1 MRRIA
6 LGSLLGIV
14 AVASSLPAQVVVTP
28 RDRTA
33 LEVTVYQGFGM
44 IRDTRRVE
52 TGAREIAWTHVARSL
67 DAGTALL
74 LPDAGRVDV
83 AGMRFEPE
91 LGPFGLLAEDDR
103 VTLVSPTGER
113 IEATVAS
120 PTGLIYRS
128 GDRLILEWKGH
139 VEVPDPAGVL
149 DPAPI
154 LRWDLAAPFG
164 GGPLTTAYLA
174 GGLTWS
180 ADYVA
185 VLEGGDRMALD
196 GNATVQN
203 YAGIAFPDA
212 TLQLVA
218 GVVRR
223 EGGIEP
229 RLQRG
234 MAVDERAMAA
244 GAPEIAREALGEYHL
259 YTVDAPVTLARE
271 ATNRLELFR
280 AAGVPIVRQ
289 LVLEGQAWRFQ
300 GRQSEVPPEHP
311 EIRVRFQN
319 EREGG
324 LGEPLPAG
332 AIHVYGRDA
341 GGDLQFLGD
350 GSIPHTPAGEEVRI
364 AIGQA
369 FDVTARRTQTDWRRI
384 DDRTEESAWRVEIR
398 NAGERSREVQ
408 VVESFPGDWTILE
421 ESRPHERVDAQT
433 ARWTVEVPAEGS
445 ATLTYRVRVSY

>member
-1 MRRIA
+1 MRRIT
-6 LGSLLGIV
+6 LLFLLGI
-14 AVASSLPAQVVVTP
+14 AVAPSLPAQVVVTP

-52 TGAREIAWTHVARSL
+52 AGAREIAWTHVARSL

-74 LPDAGRVDV
+74 LSDARRVDV

-91 LGPFGLLAEDDR
+91 LGPYGLLAEGDR
-103 VTLVSPTGER
+103 VILVSPTGER

-120 PTGLIYRS
+120 PMGLIYRS

-149 DPAPI
+149 DPAPT

-164 GGPLTTAYLA
+164 GGSLTTAYLA

-185 VLEGGDRMALD
+185 VLEDDDRMALD

-203 YAGIAFPDA
+203 SAGIAFPDA

-223 EGGIEP
+223 AGGIEP
-229 RLQRG
+229 RFARG
-234 MAVDERAMAA
+234 MAAQDLQMAA
-244 GAPEIAREALGEYHL
+244 PEVTREALGEYHL
-259 YTVDAPVTLARE
+259 YTVGAPVTLDRE
-271 ATNRLELFR
+271 ATSRLELFR
-280 AAGVPIVRQ
+280 AASVPIVRQ

-300 GRQSEVPPEHP
+300 GRQGELPPEHP
-311 EIRVRFQN
+311 QIRVQFQN
-319 EREGG
+319 DREDG

-332 AIHVYGRDA
+332 TLHAYGRDA
-341 GGDLQFLGD
+341 SGDLQFLGD

-364 AIGQA
+364 TIGQA

-384 DDRTEESAWRVEIR
+384 DERTEESAWQIEIR
-398 NAGERSREVQ
+398 NAGERSRQVL
-408 VVESFPGDWTILE
+408 VVESFSGDWTILE

-433 ARWTVEVPAEGS
+433 ARWTVDVPAEGS